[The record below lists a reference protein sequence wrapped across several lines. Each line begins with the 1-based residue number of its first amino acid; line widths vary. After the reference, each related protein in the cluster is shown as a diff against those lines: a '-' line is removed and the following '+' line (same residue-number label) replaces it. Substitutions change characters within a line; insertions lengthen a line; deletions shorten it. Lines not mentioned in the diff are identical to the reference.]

1 MTKRNGFTLVEILI
15 VVVILGILAAI
26 VIPQF
31 SDASEEAKLSSLV
44 SDLQSIRSQIQL
56 YKVQHSHGDSL
67 NIPGTVSGVDFE
79 AAMTTY
85 TIANGTS
92 ATTQAPDPNGGVYG
106 PYLQKIPTNPFND
119 SDTVTSGTTTPAPG
133 TGGTTSGWYFN
144 TDTGA
149 FNANDSVPHA
159 AL

>member
-1 MTKRNGFTLVEILI
+1 MKKRNGFTLVEILI

-31 SDASEEAKLSSLV
+31 SNASEEAKLSSLV

-56 YKVQHSHGDSL
+56 YKVQHAHGDSL
-67 NIPGTVSGVDFE
+67 NIPGTVGSVDFE
-79 AAMTTY
+79 ESMTMY
-85 TIANGTS
+85 TKLDGTLAS
-92 ATTQAPDPNGGVYG
+92 PQAPDPNGGVYG
-106 PYLQKIPTNPFND
+106 PYLQKIPPNPFND
-119 SDTVTSGTTTPAPG
+119 LATITSGTTTPAPG
-133 TGGTTSGWYFN
+133 AGAGWYFN

-149 FNANDSVPHA
+149 FNADDNAAHA

>member
-1 MTKRNGFTLVEILI
+1 MKKRNGFTLVEILI

-56 YKVQHSHGDSL
+56 YKVQHSHGDGL
-67 NIPGTVSGVDFE
+67 NIPGSVTGVDFE

-85 TIANGTS
+85 TIADGTS

-106 PYLQKIPTNPFND
+106 PYLQKIPINPFND
-119 SDTVTSGTTTPAPG
+119 SAVVAEDGTIG
-133 TGGTTSGWYFN
+133 NGGTASGWEFN
-144 TDTGA
+144 KATGA
-149 FNANDSVPHA
+149 FNADDNA
-159 AL
+159 AHGAL

>member
-31 SDASEEAKLSSLV
+31 SNASEEAKSSSLV

-56 YKVQHSHGDSL
+56 YKVQHAHGDSL
-67 NIPGTVSGVDFE
+67 NIPGTISGVDFE
-79 AAMTTY
+79 ESMTMY
-85 TIANGTS
+85 TVLDGTL
-92 ATTQAPDPNGGVYG
+92 ADPQAPDPNGGVYG
-106 PYLQKIPTNPFND
+106 PYLQKIPPNPFND
-119 SDTVTSGTTTPAPG
+119 CDVVTSGTTTPAPG

-149 FNANDSVPHA
+149 FNADDNTAHA